1 MQAHGRSRAEEETAP
16 LPRRRVL
23 PFWAAVGALA
33 CVWLHVYEQQLK
45 SLDDVPEVAI
55 DVLRRFN
62 WTDELEYHFELKRRP
77 SEDVDGV
84 AKHPLVMVPGI
95 ISCGL
100 ELWQPGECFGDD
112 FFRTRLWGGLGMGR
126 AILSN
131 FSCWL
136 SHMTLDAATGLD
148 QPGCEVRAAEGFAGC
163 DYFAPGYWLW
173 AKIFAEAASV
183 GYDRNSMHVACY
195 DWRLSYKNLER
206 RDRYFTRLRQEI
218 LLLHATD
225 DHKVVLVGHSMG
237 ASLSYYFLSWA
248 ELVDPG
254 FADRHIHAYVS
265 LGGSLLGAIA
275 PLGNM
280 LSGEMQATAELGP
293 INDLIDTY
301 GKELSREMRR
311 DVGRKMGG
319 LGSLLPK
326 GGDAIWG
333 GDVITL
339 SNNETLGLDAIAPD
353 LLAALGPHT
362 GGYDLDARLPTPS
375 RDADPL
381 DAASANPLSTALPPA
396 PDMTVYCLYGV
407 GISTERK
414 FTYTGAPGDAASEAA
429 RRDHSELGT
438 IDRSGADGGVGTGDG
453 DGTVPLESLGFP
465 CAALWRGEL
474 AAHYNPAGS
483 RVVLRE
489 HGDEPERFNPRGGPK
504 TARHVEIIGNS
515 EIITTILRIATGAAV
530 REDRVV
536 SDIRGMSARIA
547 RRLGQQLLCVIKYY

>member
-33 CVWLHVYEQQLK
+33 CVWLHGYEQQLK

-62 WTDELEYHFELKRRP
+62 WTDELEYHFERKRRP

-148 QPGCEVRAAEGFAGC
+148 QPGREVRAAEGFAGC

-173 AKIFAEAASV
+173 AKMFAEAAAV

-218 LLLHATD
+218 ILLHATD
-225 DHKVVLVGHSMG
+225 GHKVVLVGHSMG

-254 FADRHIHAYVS
+254 FAGRHIHAFVS
-265 LGGSLLGAIA
+265 LGGSLLGAIG

-301 GKELSREMRR
+301 GKEFSREMRR

-339 SNNETLGLDAIAPD
+339 SSDETLGLDAIAPD

-362 GGYDLDARLPTPS
+362 GGYDLDARRPTPS
-375 RDADPL
+375 RAADPL

-489 HGDEPERFNPRGGPK
+489 HGDEPECFNPRGGPK
-504 TARHVEIIGNS
+504 TARHVEILGNS

-547 RRLGQQLLCVIKYY
+547 RRLGGRLL